1 MRDSFIFYRSFYEA
15 LIELENDDKLAVYE
29 AIADY
34 SLNQNLT
41 ELKGVAKAIFT
52 LIKPQL
58 DANSIRYENG
68 KKGGRPKTKT
78 KPKRNRNETKLKPN
92 VNVNDNVN
100 VNENDNV
107 NKNVYKNIIDYLNLK
122 TNKNYRYTT
131 KKTQD
136 LITARINEGFNLEDF
151 KIVIDKKIQDQ
162 YFIENDYLRPETLF
176 SNKFES
182 YLNQNVKK
190 VKTAEDKSNNL
201 KELMK
206 YR

>member
-78 KPKRNRNETKLKPN
+78 KPKQNRNETKLKPN